1 MFMAPE
7 IQAIRERDPAPRST
21 VEIVLASPGLHALTM
36 HRGAHWLWRRGST
49 LPGRLV
55 SHLSRFL
62 TGIEIHPGAT
72 IGQGVMID
80 HGMGVVI
87 GETAVVGNDSSIF
100 QGVTLGGTGKQGGK
114 RHPTLGNRV
123 VVGVGA
129 SVLGAIVVGDG
140 AKIGAGSVVLK
151 DLPPGAT
158 AVGIPARI
166 VTRRPL
172 EAVETRR
179 VEQLPDPVRDT
190 MLALVQRIE
199 ELEEK
204 VHSMESSAK
213 DCPDPGPVR

>member
-7 IQAIRERDPAPRST
+7 IRAIRERDPAART
-21 VEIVLASPGLHALTM
+21 TAEIVLASPGLHALAV
-36 HRGAHWLWRRGST
+36 HRVARGLWQRGYK
-49 LPGRLV
+49 LPGRLL
-55 SHLSRFL
+55 SHLGRFL

-72 IGQGVMID
+72 LGRGVMID

-87 GETAVVGNDSSIF
+87 GETAVVGDDCSIF

-129 SVLGAIVVGDG
+129 SVLGDILVGDG
-140 AKIGAGSVVLK
+140 ARIGAGSVVLK
-151 DLPPGAT
+151 DVPPGAT
-158 AVGIPARI
+158 AVGIPGRV
-166 VTRRPL
+166 VTRRPTVDG
-172 EAVETRR
+172 EGRR
-179 VEQLPDPVRDT
+179 VVQMPDPDRDT

-204 VHSMESSAK
+204 VHQLDA
-213 DCPDPGPVR
+213 DHADRTDPVG